1 MKAFVTG
8 GTGFVGGWLGR
19 HLRQCGDDVAIA
31 DDALDITDGP
41 ALVKAVEEVAPD
53 AVYHLAALTH
63 VGESWEAPE
72 ETFRVNAMGTLSLVE
87 AVRHLPQSPRVLLV
101 SSAEVYG
108 VVTAD
113 DLPLTESSPL
123 RPTTPYAV
131 SKVAAEFVAMQAFLA
146 HGLPVVTARAFN
158 HAGPG
163 QSPSF
168 VVSSLARQVAGL
180 ERTGGAVLRVG
191 SLTPRRDLTDV
202 RDVVRAYRLLVERGT
217 PGGVY
222 QVCSGVAVA
231 VQEIADRLLAIAGTD
246 AVIELDPELVRPV
259 DVPVLVGDPDRLHA
273 ATGWE
278 PGYELDETLTDTLN
292 WWRETIALDEGALE

>member
-1 MKAFVTG
+1 MRVFVTG
-8 GTGFVGGWLGR
+8 GTGFVGGWLER
-19 HLRQCGDDVAIA
+19 HLEACGDEVVIA
-31 DDALDITDGP
+31 DDDVDITDGP
-41 ALVKAVEEVAPD
+41 AVVKAVEEAAPD

-72 ETFRVNAMGTLSLVE
+72 ETFRVNALGTLSLLE
-87 AVRHLPQSPRVLLV
+87 AVRHLPAPPRVLLV

-108 VVTAD
+108 VVTSD

-131 SKVAAEFVAMQAFLA
+131 SKVAAEFVAMQEFLA
-146 HGLPVVTARAFN
+146 HGLPVITARAFN

-163 QSPSF
+163 QSPRF
-168 VVSSLARQVAGL
+168 VVSSLARQVAAL
-180 ERTGGAVLRVG
+180 ERAGESVLRVG

-202 RDVVRAYRLLVERGT
+202 RDVVRAYRLLIERGT
-217 PGGVY
+217 PGEVY

-231 VQEIADRLLAIAGTD
+231 VQEIADRLLTIAGTD
-246 AVIELDPELVRPV
+246 AVIELDPELARPV
-259 DVPVLVGDPDRLHA
+259 DVPVLVGDQNRLHD

-292 WWRETIALDEGALE
+292 WWREQLALG

>member
-1 MKAFVTG
+1 MRAFVTG
-8 GTGFVGGWLGR
+8 GTGFVGGWLER
-19 HLRQCGDDVAIA
+19 HLQQCGDEVVIA
-31 DDALDITDGP
+31 DDDLDITDSP
-41 ALVKAVEEVAPD
+41 AVVKAVEEAAPD

-72 ETFRVNAMGTLSLVE
+72 ETFRVNALGTLSLVE
-87 AVRHLPQSPRVLLV
+87 ALRRVPAPPRMLLV

-108 VVTAD
+108 VVTSE

-146 HGLPVVTARAFN
+146 HGLPVITARAFN

-163 QSPSF
+163 QSPRF
-168 VVSSLARQVAGL
+168 VVSSLARQVAAL
-180 ERTGGAVLRVG
+180 ERAGESVLRVA

-202 RDVVRAYRLLVERGT
+202 RDVVRAYRLLMERGT
-217 PGGVY
+217 PGEVY

-231 VQEIADRLLAIAGTD
+231 VQEIADRLLKIAGTD
-246 AVIELDPELVRPV
+246 AVIELDPELARPV
-259 DVPVLVGDPDRLHA
+259 DVPVLVGDPNRLHD

-278 PGYELDETLTDTLN
+278 PGYELDETLTDTLS
-292 WWRETIALDEGALE
+292 WWREQLALS

>member
-1 MKAFVTG
+1 MRAFVTG
-8 GTGFVGGWLGR
+8 GTGFVGGWLER
-19 HLRQCGDDVAIA
+19 HLHACGDEVVIA
-31 DDALDITDGP
+31 DDDVDITDGP
-41 ALVKAVEEVAPD
+41 AVVKAVEEAAPD

-72 ETFRVNAMGTLSLVE
+72 ETFRVNALGTLSLLE
-87 AVRHLPQSPRVLLV
+87 AVRHLPAPPRVLLV

-108 VVTAD
+108 VVTSD

-131 SKVAAEFVAMQAFLA
+131 SKVAAEFVAMQEFLA
-146 HGLPVVTARAFN
+146 HGLPVITARAFN

-163 QSPSF
+163 QSPRF
-168 VVSSLARQVAGL
+168 VVSSLARQVAAL
-180 ERTGGAVLRVG
+180 ERAGESVLRVG

-202 RDVVRAYRLLVERGT
+202 RDVVRAYRLLIERGT
-217 PGGVY
+217 PGEVY

-231 VQEIADRLLAIAGTD
+231 VQEIADRLLTIAGTD
-246 AVIELDPELVRPV
+246 AVIELDPELARPV
-259 DVPVLVGDPDRLHA
+259 DVPVLVGDQNRLHD

-292 WWRETIALDEGALE
+292 WWREQLALG

>member
-1 MKAFVTG
+1 MNAFVTG

-19 HLRQCGDDVAIA
+19 HLQQSGDDVVIA
-31 DDALDITDGP
+31 DDNLDITDGP
-41 ALVKAVEEVAPD
+41 AVVKAVEEAAPD

-63 VGESWEAPE
+63 VGESWGAPE
-72 ETFRVNAMGTLSLVE
+72 ETFRVNALGTLCLLE
-87 AVRHLPQSPRVLLV
+87 AVRYLPVPPRVLLV

-108 VVTAD
+108 AVRTE
-113 DLPLTESSPL
+113 DLPLTEASPL

-146 HGLPVVTARAFN
+146 HGVPVVTARAFN

-163 QSPSF
+163 QSPRF
-168 VVSSLARQVAGL
+168 VVSSLARQVAAL
-180 ERTGGAVLRVG
+180 ERDGGSVLKVG

-217 PGGVY
+217 PGEVY
-222 QVCSGVAVA
+222 QVCSGVAVS

-246 AVIELDPELVRPV
+246 AVIELDPELARPV

-278 PGYELDETLTDTLN
+278 PGYELDETLTDTLH
-292 WWRETIALDEGALE
+292 WWRERSAPG